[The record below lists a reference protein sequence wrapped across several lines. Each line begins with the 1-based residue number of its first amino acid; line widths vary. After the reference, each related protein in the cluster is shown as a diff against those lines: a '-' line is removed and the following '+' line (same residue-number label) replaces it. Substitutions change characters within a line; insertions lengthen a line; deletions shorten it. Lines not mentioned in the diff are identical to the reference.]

1 MADLLGQL
9 FAYTDVFDMETRPEL
24 ILLQKSMVIVEGV
37 ARGLD
42 PSLNLW
48 SASEPVAAEWVQANY
63 GARGAVKKAGEGA
76 TTLARVLAEVPTML
90 AEAERAS
97 VGLSEMA
104 RNGVR
109 LMRRPSTA
117 WRRHLTAGTACGTP
131 RRGSGRSAS
140 PCWPRSLSG
149 CSRTVRQV
157 CRRIAIKIMTS
168 PRGSRSKPAT
178 GSRECRLRRAAGT
191 PSAPRD
197 RETRPRT

>member
-1 MADLLGQL
+1 
-9 FAYTDVFDMETRPEL
+9 
-24 ILLQKSMVIVEGV
+24 V

-109 LMRRPSTA
+109 LDAATVDSLAKASNRRNRLWHVATWIGA
-117 WRRHLTAGTACGTP
+117 L
-131 RRGSGRSAS
+131 
-140 PCWPRSLSG
+140 SLA
-149 CSRTVRQV
+149 V
-157 CRRIAIKIMTS
+157 
-168 PRGSRSKPAT
+168 
-178 GSRECRLRRAAGT
+178 LAAKSVGLF
-191 PSAPRD
+191 
-197 RETRPRT
+197 